1 MSMKPHTEIVD
12 RYSEVVTTREPG
24 GVWTPQYRGP
34 TLAPLLGL
42 PFRDSSTAEDGPTPT
57 DLAQDRRRNVRF
69 AIGLLGQSWLILW
82 ISMALWTVA
91 PVILLGWT
99 SSVITSDSMAP
110 SIRTGD
116 IVIASPLEPSGIT
129 SGTVVLFEDTQ
140 QRGFVTHRVIGVNT
154 DGSYQTKGDA
164 NMLADSTPL
173 TSDRVVGK
181 GQILIPL
188 VGLPVIWFLQG
199 PWQLGLLWAVSL
211 VLALRVTIAYRD
223 PWSDLRGIPNESG

>member
-12 RYSEVVTTREPG
+12 RYSEVVTTREPEV
-24 GVWTPQYRGP
+24 VWTPQYRGP
-34 TLAPLLGL
+34 ALAPLPGL
-42 PFRDSSTAEDGPTPT
+42 PFRDSSVAEDGQAPT
-57 DLAQDRRRNVRF
+57 DLAQDRRRNVQF
-69 AIGLLGQSWLILW
+69 AAGLLGQSWLVLW

-110 SIRTGD
+110 RIRTGD
-116 IVIASPLEPSGIT
+116 VVIASPLEPSGIT

-140 QRGFVTHRVIGVNT
+140 QRGLVTHRVIGVNA

-181 GQILIPL
+181 SQILIPL
-188 VGLPVIWFLQG
+188 VGMPVIWFLQG
-199 PWQLGLLWAVSL
+199 HWQLGLLWAVSL
-211 VLALRVTIAYRD
+211 LLALWVTITYRD
-223 PWSDLRGIPNESG
+223 PWSESRGDPNESG